1 MVDVKTKLLL
11 LTTRFFGIHEDRVQ
25 IITRGTSKTDEDAVY
40 PDGHASVQYFNV
52 VELSIAVKKS
62 GALQTYFS

>member
-1 MVDVKTKLLL
+1 MRTVYKSSPE
-11 LTTRFFGIHEDRVQ
+11 GPEQ
-25 IITRGTSKTDEDAVY
+25 TDEDAVY

-52 VELSIAVKKS
+52 AELLIAVKKS